1 MVFNAPLYRDYLHKF
16 KSYVAAAAF
25 LGAFGWGQD
34 GSANIL
40 VEKETADIAVAVVVG
55 KIIHDRVY
63 CGPTGNY
70 TSNSKYDTLKTAKYQ
85 LTIGRPDQE
94 VFAKEFDTAFKTLGK
109 VQSGITSTN
118 DHQHFLIGENDK
130 VNNMRFTAPVF
141 EERPT
146 VSSICF

>member
-1 MVFNAPLYRDYLHKF
+1 MVFNAPLYRDYLHKL

-40 VEKETADIAVAVVVG
+40 VDKQTADIAVAVVVG
-55 KIIHDRVY
+55 KVIHDRVY
-63 CGPTGNY
+63 CGPSGNY
-70 TSNSKYDTLKTAKYQ
+70 TSNSKYSTLKTAKYQ

-94 VFAKEFDTAFKTLGK
+94 VFAKEFDTAFKTLRK
-109 VQSGITSTN
+109 VQSGIVSTN
-118 DHQHFLIGENDK
+118 DRHHFGENDK

-141 EERPT
+141 EERLT
-146 VSSICF
+146 VSTICF